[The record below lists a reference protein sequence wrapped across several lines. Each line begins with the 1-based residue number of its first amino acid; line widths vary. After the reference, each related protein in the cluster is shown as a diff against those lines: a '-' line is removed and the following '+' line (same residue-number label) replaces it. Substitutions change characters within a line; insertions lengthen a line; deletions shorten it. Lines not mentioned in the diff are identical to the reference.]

1 MDIYLEIFGYIGTI
15 LVILSMAMRSV
26 KKLRIFNICGSFI
39 SMIYAAVCN
48 TLPIAIMNGTLI
60 IINFYHL
67 MRSKH
72 RSRCSECVEVSL
84 ADRATSYF
92 LTFFED
98 GIKEMFP
105 SYVYRSNVDAEA
117 HIVYIEDKVAGIL
130 IGKPVG
136 DTFAAEIYY
145 VIKKFRYLS
154 DKTVVATLSE
164 RGIKH
169 ISVPCEN
176 VDVQQYFEK
185 MGYIAEDGLMI
196 KEI

>member
-1 MDIYLEIFGYIGTI
+1 MDIYLEIFGYIGTL

-39 SMIYAAVCN
+39 SMIYAAECN
-48 TLPIAIMNGTLI
+48 TWPIVIMNATLI
-60 IINFYHL
+60 VINFYHL

-72 RSRCSECVEVSL
+72 RSRCAECVQVSL
-84 ADRATSYF
+84 TDRATSYF
-92 LTFFED
+92 LTFFEN
-98 GIKEMFP
+98 GIKESFP
-105 SYVYRSNVDAEA
+105 SYIYQSNIDAEA

-130 IGKPVG
+130 IGKCEG
-136 DTFAAEIYY
+136 DAFMADMYY

-154 DKTVVATLSE
+154 DKTVIATLAE
-164 RGIKH
+164 REIKR

-176 VDVQQYFEK
+176 TDVQRYFEK
-185 MGYIAEDGLMI
+185 MGYISENGFMI